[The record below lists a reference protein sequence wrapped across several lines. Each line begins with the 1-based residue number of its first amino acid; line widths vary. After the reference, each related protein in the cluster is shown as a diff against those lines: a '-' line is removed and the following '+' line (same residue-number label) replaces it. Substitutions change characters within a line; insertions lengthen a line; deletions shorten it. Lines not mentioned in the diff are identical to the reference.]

1 MFKLCSYIAFRIFL
15 TKIWTVRKLMVDSEA
30 EITELEIYTPIS
42 YMHTFCKRSESS
54 KFKVRKKKCSIWGE
68 NDVCLE
74 NVYCHLILDLNSEM
88 PKFLKEKDYSSW
100 LEPSSKLKTDTLST
114 TRLASTWPAPVCDVM
129 H

>member
-54 KFKVRKKKCSIWGE
+54 KFKVRKKNVQFGE
-68 NDVCLE
+68 KMMSVLRMCT
-74 NVYCHLILDLNSEM
+74 V
-88 PKFLKEKDYSSW
+88 
-100 LEPSSKLKTDTLST
+100 T
-114 TRLASTWPAPVCDVM
+114 
-129 H
+129 